1 MWIAPV
7 VISAI
12 SAVLAIAIA
21 IIDGFVNNYGEV
33 TISIN
38 EGQKKLTV
46 KGGSPLLS
54 TLSSKGIYVPSAC
67 GGKGSCGAC
76 KVKVLSDIGPHLPT
90 ELPYMSPEEIKNN
103 IRLSCQVKLKSDIQ
117 IRLPEELFSVRQ
129 LNGLVEGLKE
139 VTYDIKEL
147 TVRLAKNTTVDF
159 KAGQYM
165 QLVIPPYGDIKESA
179 QRAYSISSKPSEKEK
194 LEFLIRLVPNGIA
207 TTYVHRVLKEKQ
219 SMSVVGPF
227 GDFYVRETDAD
238 MFCVAGG
245 SGMAPIRSILL
256 DMYEKKI
263 RHRAIWYFFG
273 ARSRR
278 DLFYLEE
285 LKQLEAQW
293 PCFHFVPAL
302 SEPLPDDRWE
312 GETGLITQVLD
323 SYMKSEADPSK
334 SREGYLCGSP
344 GMIGAC
350 VKVMMANGIPEEKIY
365 YDKFA

>member
-1 MWIAPV
+1 MWTAPII
-7 VISAI
+7 ISAI
-12 SAVLAIAIA
+12 SAVLAFAIA
-21 IIDGFVNNYGEV
+21 IIDGIVNNYADV

-38 EGQKKLTV
+38 EGQKTLSV

-54 TLSSKGIYVPSAC
+54 SLATKGVFVPSAC

-90 ELPYMSPEEIKNN
+90 ELPFMSPEEIKDN
-103 IRLSCQVKLKSDIQ
+103 IRLSCQVKLKSDIR

-129 LNGLVEGLKE
+129 LNCTVESLKD

-147 TVRLAKNTTVDF
+147 RIRLPKNATIDF
-159 KAGQYM
+159 KAGQYL
-165 QLVIPPYGDIKESA
+165 QLVIPPYQEIKESA
-179 QRAYSISSKPSEKEK
+179 QRAYSISSKPSDKNS

-207 TTYVHRVLKEKQ
+207 TTYVHRELKEKQ
-219 SMSVVGPF
+219 PISVIGPF
-227 GDFYVRETDAD
+227 GDFCLRDTDAD

-263 RHRAIWYFFG
+263 NHRTVWYFFG

-278 DLFYLEE
+278 DLFYLNEFRE
-285 LKQLEAQW
+285 LERLW

-323 SYMKSEADPSK
+323 TYMKKNPDPSK
-334 SREGYLCGSP
+334 SKEGYLCGSP
-344 GMIGAC
+344 GMINAC
-350 VKVMMANGIPEEKIY
+350 VKVMIANGIPENEIY
-365 YDKFA
+365 FDKFA

>member
-7 VISAI
+7 IISAI
-12 SAVLAIAIA
+12 SAVLAIMIA
-21 IIDGFVNNYGEV
+21 IIDGFVNNYGPV
-33 TISIN
+33 VITIN
-38 EGQKKLTV
+38 EGQKALSV

-54 TLSSKGIYVPSAC
+54 TLSSNGIFVPSAC

-103 IRLSCQVKLKSDIQ
+103 IRLSCQVKLKSDIR
-117 IRLPEELFSVRQ
+117 IRLPEELFSVKQ
-129 LNGLVEGLKE
+129 LNGVVEGLKE

-147 TVRLAKNTTVDF
+147 RIRLAKSASIDF

-179 QRAYSISSKPSEKEK
+179 QRAYSISSKPSEKENV
-194 LEFLIRLVPNGIA
+194 EFLIRLVPNGIA

-219 SMSVVGPF
+219 PISIVGPF
-227 GDFYVRETDAD
+227 GEFYVRETDAD

-256 DMYEKKI
+256 DMHEKKVQ
-263 RHRAIWYFFG
+263 HRKIWYFFG

-278 DLFYLEE
+278 DLYYLEE
-285 LKQLEAQW
+285 FRRLEALW
-293 PCFHFVPAL
+293 TCFHFIPAL
-302 SEPLPDDRWE
+302 SEPLPEDHWD
-312 GETGLITQVLD
+312 GETGLVTDVLD
-323 SYMKSEADPSK
+323 RYMKAKVDPSK
-334 SREGYLCGSP
+334 SNEGYLCGSP

-350 VKVMMANGIPEEKIY
+350 LKVMMANGIPEDKIY